1 MEPGLHGCGLQSPR
15 CRTPRWRHVRC
26 HGGHGPEE
34 WGFDRSYGLYTG
46 GANHWNQNPFHVNT
60 RDPQVVEQLKRGE
73 MPLEPYHENGKLVK
87 RPIGV
92 YSDALW
98 TSKLMEYLEE
108 GRQAGKPFFA
118 YVAYTTAHVPLQAPD
133 FQLEDM
139 DGEKHSLESYRG
151 KVVILNFW
159 ATWCPPCRREIPSM
173 EALHQA
179 FRDEAFAIL
188 AINEWETEDHVF
200 AFMGQLPVEPSF
212 PILLDLDS
220 EVATSFGVSTRPS
233 RFGSS
238 PRATS
243 IWWTASS
250 IFGIST
256 FF

>member
-1 MEPGLHGCGLQSPR
+1 MHLRSHHNASRRFFSALSLLTLLCMVPAAAQLPL
-15 CRTPRWRHVRC
+15 
-26 HGGHGPEE
+26 PELSHE
-34 WGFDRSYGLYTG
+34 L
-46 GANHWNQNPFHVNT
+46 T
-60 RDPQVVEQLKRGE
+60 RLS
-73 MPLEPYHENGKLVK
+73 M
-87 RPIGV
+87 
-92 YSDALW
+92 
-98 TSKLMEYLEE
+98 
-108 GRQAGKPFFA
+108 
-118 YVAYTTAHVPLQAPD
+118 PLQAPD

-220 EVATSFGVSTRPS
+220 EVATNFGVKGLPTTLLLDPQGRIVYRAVGGRDFDHPEVKKTIRALLPDASAPS
-233 RFGSS
+233 K
-238 PRATS
+238 
-243 IWWTASS
+243 
-250 IFGIST
+250 
-256 FF
+256 